1 MEYHEKEGF
10 EPSVP
15 HWSDRAC
22 FYNVP
27 ALHVRTEAQNWRN
40 EVIHI
45 KNIRTVSHGADVFAD
60 MQMSAQDRPEK

>member
-1 MEYHEKEGF
+1 MRRRDLN
-10 EPSVP
+10 PLSP

-45 KNIRTVSHGADVFAD
+45 KNSRTVSHGAAVFAD
-60 MQMSAQDRPEK
+60 MQMSTQDRPEK